1 MDGGDASARSKVW
14 VGKRGSPAV
23 ARLGPK
29 NEWASCLVV
38 KTLKDQGQVLL
49 LADNGDEVTVAA
61 HEVRLREGEYHPVT
75 LSKEDAKQ
83 RAMRFTCHAAMTAQR
98 FFRALL
104 DRKRVGYMR
113 AAVKAATVVE
123 AYARGMIARREAARR
138 RKANAELRAAVYIQ
152 AHAHVRILSCVHS
165 TSTC

>member
-49 LADNGDEVTVAA
+49 LADNGDEVSVHVICPAGTTPRSSEVASKPA
-61 HEVRLREGEYHPVT
+61 RNL
-75 LSKEDAKQ
+75 LSE
-83 RAMRFTCHAAMTAQR
+83 T
-98 FFRALL
+98 
-104 DRKRVGYMR
+104 
-113 AAVKAATVVE
+113 
-123 AYARGMIARREAARR
+123 
-138 RKANAELRAAVYIQ
+138 
-152 AHAHVRILSCVHS
+152 
-165 TSTC
+165 TS

>member
-49 LADNGDEVTVAA
+49 LADNGDEAVFREKREPGEGTIQLALQGVQALQA
-61 HEVRLREGEYHPVT
+61 LRQAQATTDTEA
-75 LSKEDAKQ
+75 LSIH
-83 RAMRFTCHAAMTAQR
+83 TS
-98 FFRALL
+98 
-104 DRKRVGYMR
+104 G
-113 AAVKAATVVE
+113 VVLGHMLFDSQN
-123 AYARGMIARREAARR
+123 YRR
-138 RKANAELRAAVYIQ
+138 RQ
-152 AHAHVRILSCVHS
+152 SS
-165 TSTC
+165 